1 MQKLLTTMLLTG
13 PRYLSEI
20 QDEANAV
27 RRVGHLLY
35 AGVNGVA
42 EFKGDKSRSR
52 DLDEVAKGMLELW
65 ESGYRRRVAELR
77 AQAAKSGSHSV
88 LRAHADRGR

>member
-35 AGVNGVA
+35 AGANGVA
-42 EFKGDKSRSR
+42 EFKER
-52 DLDEVAKGMLELW
+52 
-65 ESGYRRRVAELR
+65 
-77 AQAAKSGSHSV
+77 
-88 LRAHADRGR
+88 